1 MNNQQINE
9 TPSFMK
15 TYKSYLVGEEFDSY
29 RSYKIPCMF
38 DIPTVSQKNY
48 SFDEFV
54 DKNDSNREHSI
65 HLIRQMFEDIVV

>member
-9 TPSFMK
+9 TPSFLK

-38 DIPTVSQKNY
+38 QVPHVSQKNY
-48 SFDEFV
+48 SFDEV
-54 DKNDSNREHSI
+54 VGKNDSNREHSI
-65 HLIRQMFEDIVV
+65 KLIRQMFEDIVG